1 MSYQFDTLAKAEG
14 SLIVS
19 YPLNALA
26 KAEGSLAV
34 SYPLD
39 SLAKAKGSCS
49 VIPVENGADHMLI
62 SSNDNQEMQVSQ
74 TEGFGE
80 RNVERSG
87 QQFGDL
93 EHPFAQHMKSV
104 IAMNLESSK
113 RKCPRF
119 SQNVCCSCLDI
130 CLQSSGYT
138 FMCNTFLAVIDTG
151 PSLL

>member
-1 MSYQFDTLAKAEG
+1 VSYQFDTLAKAEG

-74 TEGFGE
+74 TEGFRE
-80 RNVERSG
+80 RNV
-87 QQFGDL
+87 
-93 EHPFAQHMKSV
+93 AN
-104 IAMNLESSK
+104 NLM
-113 RKCPRF
+113 
-119 SQNVCCSCLDI
+119 I
-130 CLQSSGYT
+130 W
-138 FMCNTFLAVIDTG
+138 NTHLHNT
-151 PSLL
+151 

>member
-1 MSYQFDTLAKAEG
+1 VSYQFDTLAKAEG

-49 VIPVENGADHMLI
+49 VIPVENGADHMPI

-74 TEGFGE
+74 TEGFQE
-80 RNVERSG
+80 RNV
-87 QQFGDL
+87 
-93 EHPFAQHMKSV
+93 AN
-104 IAMNLESSK
+104 NLM
-113 RKCPRF
+113 
-119 SQNVCCSCLDI
+119 I
-130 CLQSSGYT
+130 W
-138 FMCNTFLAVIDTG
+138 NTHLHNT
-151 PSLL
+151 